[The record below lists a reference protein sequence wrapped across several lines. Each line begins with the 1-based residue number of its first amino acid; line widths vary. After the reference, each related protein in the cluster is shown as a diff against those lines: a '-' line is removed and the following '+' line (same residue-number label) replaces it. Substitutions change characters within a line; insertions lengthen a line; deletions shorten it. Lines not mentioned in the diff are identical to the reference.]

1 MYSRINCSWHFFR
14 EEPYKNSIV
23 KRARGE
29 QFLDGSSSHR
39 LLWCQQVVDTLVVWQ
54 TCECLRPSVRM
65 PKGVYPP
72 SQKIIF
78 LMNFSQQFCYIKEA
92 SVLPSTWSN
101 QVALRNRNYT
111 ELKRKPRSNPQFI
124 KSAKESNK
132 EKTLRLL

>member
-1 MYSRINCSWHFFR
+1 
-14 EEPYKNSIV
+14 
-23 KRARGE
+23 
-29 QFLDGSSSHR
+29 
-39 LLWCQQVVDTLVVWQ
+39 
-54 TCECLRPSVRM
+54 
-65 PKGVYPP
+65 
-72 SQKIIF
+72 
-78 LMNFSQQFCYIKEA
+78 MNFSQQFCYIKEA